1 MVYKK
6 ITTIAITIALVATLV
21 SNFVFA
27 ADFTSNDKIYD
38 SILNMLIFIQKYSWP
53 VMTLAFIY
61 ALYEFYVIG
70 SEMLQHKISG
80 QRLII
85 GIAIFMAI
93 VQCLPLVYAFMTLTN

>member
-6 ITTIAITIALVATLV
+6 ITSIVIAFAMLAALV

-27 ADFTSNDKIYD
+27 GNFTSNDKIYD
-38 SILNMLIFIQKYSWP
+38 SVLNMLVFIQKYSWP
-53 VMTLAFIY
+53 VMTLVFIY

-70 SEMLQHKISG
+70 SEMLQHKILG

-85 GIAIFMAI
+85 GTAIFMSI
-93 VQCLPLVYAFMTLTN
+93 VQCLPLVYAFMTITN

>member
-6 ITTIAITIALVATLV
+6 ITLIALAIAVVATLV

-27 ADFTSNDKIYD
+27 TDFTSNDKIYD
-38 SILNMLIFIQKYSWP
+38 SVLNILIFIQKYSWP
-53 VMTLAFIY
+53 VITLIFIY

-70 SEMLQHKISG
+70 SELLEHKIRG
-80 QRLII
+80 QRFIV

-93 VQCLPLVYAFMTLTN
+93 IQCLPLIYAFMTIAS

>member
-6 ITTIAITIALVATLV
+6 ITTIAIGIAIIATLV

-27 ADFTSNDKIYD
+27 ADFSSNDKIYD
-38 SILNMLIFIQKYSWP
+38 SVLNILIFIQKYSWP
-53 VMTLAFIY
+53 IVTLVFIY

-70 SEMLQHKISG
+70 SEMLERKITG
-80 QRLII
+80 QRLIV

-93 VQCLPLVYAFMTLTN
+93 VQCLPLVYAFVTLAS

>member
-6 ITTIAITIALVATLV
+6 ITTIAIAIAVVATLV

-38 SILNMLIFIQKYSWP
+38 SVLDILIFVQKYSWP
-53 VMTLAFIY
+53 VVTLIFIY

-70 SEMLQHKISG
+70 SEMLEHKIMG
-80 QRLII
+80 QRLIV

-93 VQCLPLVYAFMTLTN
+93 VQCLPLVYAFITLAA

>member
-6 ITTIAITIALVATLV
+6 ITIIAITIAIVATLV

-27 ADFTSNDKIYD
+27 TDYTSNDKIYD
-38 SILNMLIFIQKYSWP
+38 SILDMLIFIQKYSWP
-53 VMTLAFIY
+53 LMTVIFIY

-70 SEMLQHKISG
+70 SELLQHKIMG

>member
-6 ITTIAITIALVATLV
+6 ITTIAIAIAVVATLV

-27 ADFTSNDKIYD
+27 ADYTSNDKIYD

>member
-6 ITTIAITIALVATLV
+6 ITTIAIAIALVATLV

-27 ADFTSNDKIYD
+27 NEFTSNDKIYD
-38 SILNMLIFIQKYSWP
+38 SVLNILIFIQKYSWP
-53 VMTLAFIY
+53 IMTLVFIY

-70 SEMLQHKISG
+70 SEMLEHKITG

-85 GIAIFMAI
+85 GIAIFMAV
-93 VQCLPLVYAFMTLTN
+93 VQCLPLVYAFITLAK

>member
-6 ITTIAITIALVATLV
+6 ITTIGIGIAIVAALV

-38 SILNMLIFIQKYSWP
+38 SILNILIFIQKYSWP
-53 VMTLAFIY
+53 VITLVFIY

-70 SEMLQHKISG
+70 SEMLEHKIMG
-80 QRLII
+80 QRLIV

-93 VQCLPLVYAFMTLTN
+93 IQCLPLIYAFMTLAG